1 MLTYNP
7 RKMNK
12 LILIGFIGIICLC
25 GSTKAIN
32 KPSLSAADS
41 SSNNAVTLLAPARS
55 MNVIKINVSQL
66 TSLKFEGQYERAL
79 GQKISI
85 ALGANLAAS
94 RNLPKQYTKSDP
106 TGALASFKSTSWALT
121 PELRWYPGSKKGAPN
136 GFYIAPYAKFRKSNL
151 ESDVPYPYT
160 DLNGQVI
167 TKTIS
172 MSGSYTGLGFGMLI
186 GSQWIIGK
194 HFSIDW
200 YIAGGHVG
208 PGKLNIEAS
217 STGLMLSQADQDA
230 IQQTID
236 QIDVPVVSDILN
248 KVEIN
253 NNSVK
258 LDTPFPYFG
267 IRAAGINLG
276 FAF

>member
-1 MLTYNP
+1 MKNFCAA
-7 RKMNK
+7 
-12 LILIGFIGIICLC
+12 LIAFIGCLLHV
-25 GSTKAIN
+25 
-32 KPSLSAADS
+32 SLAASPFNVTADS
-41 SSNNAVTLLAPARS
+41 TAKNDVTLLLAPARS
-55 MNVIKINVSQL
+55 KNVIKINVSQL
-66 TSLKFEGQYERAL
+66 TSLKLEGQYERAL

-85 ALGANLAAS
+85 ALGGNLAAS
-94 RNLPKQYTKSDP
+94 RSLPKQYTKSDP

-200 YIAGGHVG
+200 FIAGGHVG

-217 STGLMLSQADQDA
+217 STGLVLSQADQDA
-230 IQQTID
+230 IRKNIN
-236 QIDVPVVSDILN
+236 QIDVPVVSNILD

-253 NNSVK
+253 SNSVK
-258 LDTPFPYFG
+258 LNTPFPFFG
-267 IRAAGINLG
+267 LRVAGINLG